1 MKIEIICVGKL
12 KKEIKDIYSIY
23 ISRIEKACSFNIIE
37 LKEKNIDL
45 ESEDII
51 KVMKSDFIK
60 ILLSPE
66 GKIVNSHDYFGKL
79 FSSHVK
85 IQFIIGGAEGVN
97 NAVFK
102 NSDRILSFSQLIFP
116 HQLFRVML
124 MEQIYRG
131 ICIINNHP
139 YHKV

>member
-23 ISRIEKACSFNIIE
+23 ISRIERACSINIME
-37 LKEKNIDL
+37 LKEKNIEN

-51 KVMKSDFIK
+51 KAMKSDFFK

-66 GKIVNSHDYFGKL
+66 GKLLSTHDYFGKL
-79 FSSHVK
+79 FSSYAK

-97 NAVFK
+97 NNVFK
-102 NSDRILSFSQLIFP
+102 NSDIIISFSHLIFP

-131 ICIINNHP
+131 ICINNNHP